1 MQYVP
6 LRLLMLLSAM
16 SFLEPK
22 KILINQTL
30 SLLEKEEY
38 VGYLMKVDTIEIK
51 AKMTIKNIT
60 LTVVVA
66 KNEGYTPHCRC
77 QDQSCLHHII
87 LPRIFAGVFLT
98 QDLKGRL
105 LELFWFPNFFIFL
118 QADKIP

>member
-1 MQYVP
+1 MF
-6 LRLLMLLSAM
+6 LSAM

-30 SLLEKEEY
+30 FLLEKEEY

-51 AKMTIKNIT
+51 AKMTIKKHHSNCCCFSF
-60 LTVVVA
+60 VVA

-77 QDQSCLHHII
+77 QDQSCLQHII

-105 LELFWFPNFFIFL
+105 LELF
-118 QADKIP
+118 